1 MTFYREKLEKAA
13 LRATMEFRRPI
24 TIESLRARCK
34 SLHHTKPRWF
44 VMAYLHATGDYSMP
58 QIARALKMADHTTVL
73 YGLRR
78 AHGHDG
84 KPPKRKHEVE
94 PLWNKE
100 HFQNIVDADGF
111 TQAREAA

>member
-13 LRATMEFRRPI
+13 MRESVEFRRPI

-34 SLHHTKPRWF
+34 SLRHTEPRWF

-58 QIARALKMADHTTVL
+58 QIARALKMEDHTTVL
-73 YGLRR
+73 YGLHR

-84 KPPKRKHEVE
+84 KPTKRKYEVE

-100 HFQNIVDADGF
+100 RFINMVAADGF
-111 TQAREAA
+111 VSEREAA